1 MGQTKLGESKISHE
15 AFSPLKV
22 RFFREAM
29 RLPITIIVQ
38 HRAVAQRGG
47 EALASEIGGGRVDT
61 LNAQSVG

>member
-29 RLPITIIVQ
+29 RRLILLSSITFGSGVVVNPNII
-38 HRAVAQRGG
+38 
-47 EALASEIGGGRVDT
+47 LAKIP
-61 LNAQSVG
+61 

>member
-29 RLPITIIVQ
+29 RLLLLII
-38 HRAVAQRGG
+38 AQQ
-47 EALASEIGGGRVDT
+47 AFH
-61 LNAQSVG
+61 SVNDPLTQD

>member
-38 HRAVAQRGG
+38 HS
-47 EALASEIGGGRVDT
+47 LT
-61 LNAQSVG
+61 LNTAELLLNICDNHHTMVIVTHY